1 MKELCLLSGDE
12 STGQST
18 LSLETVEKQ
27 LKKVSRDGEVP
38 LQKEVIQPAAK
49 VTPKN
54 KIQPDCVMIPNKPK
68 ISIKDN
74 PAKIKNLSVRK
85 KLSFGDDM

>member
-49 VTPKN
+49 VT
-54 KIQPDCVMIPNKPK
+54 
-68 ISIKDN
+68 
-74 PAKIKNLSVRK
+74 KNLN
-85 KLSFGDDM
+85 